1 MVHSPLFWS
10 LLLGVQNDEEAGY
23 PNTWAFSQACE
34 DTMQPKPKTVFPLEA
49 KYDCSEAKYDCS
61 FPSIRPTFDVY

>member
-10 LLLGVQNDEEAGY
+10 LLLGAQNDEEVLY

-34 DTMQPKPKTVFPLEA
+34 DTMQPKLKTVFPLEA
-49 KYDCSEAKYDCS
+49 KYDCL